1 MTQIYAL
8 RRICPSATTFV
19 KLVSALTFGLAGAAC
34 GSGSTEPRVLPVLS
48 VTVNATRTDVAVG
61 KTLQLSAVGRD
72 RIGFPVAGITFQWA
86 SSNREIA
93 TVSGDGLVTGVAMG
107 SVMITATTRN
117 VRGAIEI
124 SVGPFAPA
132 AVLPEV

>member
-1 MTQIYAL
+1 MTHIYAL
-8 RRICPSATTFV
+8 RRICPPATTFV
-19 KLVSALTFGLAGAAC
+19 KLVSALTIGLAGASC
-34 GSGSTEPRVLPVLS
+34 GSKSTEPPVSPVLS
-48 VTVNATRTDVAVG
+48 VTVNATRTTVAVG

-72 RIGFPVAGITFQWA
+72 RIGFPVAGINFQWA

-93 TVSGDGLVTGVAMG
+93 TVNGDGLVTGVAMG
-107 SVMITATTRN
+107 SVMITATTGN

-132 AVLPEV
+132 AVLP